1 MLPQSHIRFSTCLL
15 LKEASKGRRK
25 PVCEVNRLVL
35 DIPDSFLQENQ
46 RHGDIFCADRMVIAN
61 ELLKEGFSAYPPY

>member
-1 MLPQSHIRFSTCLL
+1 M
-15 LKEASKGRRK
+15 
-25 PVCEVNRLVL
+25 CEVNRLVL

-61 ELLKEGFSAYPPY
+61 KLLKEGFSAYPPY

>member
-1 MLPQSHIRFSTCLL
+1 M
-15 LKEASKGRRK
+15 
-25 PVCEVNRLVL
+25 CEVNRLVL

-61 ELLKEGFSAYPPY
+61 KLLKEGFSAYLLIKTDICADVWTQQGSV